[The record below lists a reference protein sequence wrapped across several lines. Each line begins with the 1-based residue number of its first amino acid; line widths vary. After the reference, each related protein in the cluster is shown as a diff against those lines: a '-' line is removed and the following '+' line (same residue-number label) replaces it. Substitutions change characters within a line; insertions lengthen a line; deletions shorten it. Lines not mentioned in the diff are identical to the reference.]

1 MQIISN
7 GFNLKFSHPI
17 GEGGFAKVYLA
28 KDIIKNKKYAVKF
41 VQTSKMKPKELQLFQ
56 NEKNILNL
64 ALVNN
69 FPNIIKI
76 HAIFKDSAGN
86 YYIVLDYCNGGS
98 LHKCFYEY
106 YNTHG
111 RPFPEKYVRYL
122 MKEIL
127 LGVNSLHQYGVIHRD
142 LKLGNILLNYK
153 NEIDKINNNILNA
166 EVKIIDFNASYY
178 PNNLQPING
187 IEIIISEPKTAIG
200 TVPYMSPS
208 VLLNGLK
215 PGNQIP
221 YDKKADIW
229 SLGVLCYEMLFAK
242 KPFGNYQNYET
253 YQNILHANFDIPK
266 TISIQARNFLNCML
280 ILDSNKRYSARRLLL
295 HEFIVKNNYNEYNEY
310 NQTNYF
316 TIDINDH
323 PQYNTLNLEPKIIQP
338 KKNQNSH
345 IIINH
350 PPINIVFK
358 DNTKNKLINIVTNSN
373 AKIID
378 VFNTFLMR
386 IDRPDLLFNPGDSL
400 RFIFSGKRLSYYNF
414 SNTIRELGIN
424 NGNVI
429 EAFYKK

>member
-7 GFNLKFSHPI
+7 GFNLKFLHSI

-41 VQTSKMKPKELQLFQ
+41 VQTSTMGPKKLQLFQ

-98 LHKCFYEY
+98 LDKCFKEY
-106 YNTHG
+106 NNTHG

-166 EVKIIDFNASYY
+166 EVKITDFNASYY

-187 IEIIISEPKTAIG
+187 MEIIISGPKTAIG

-208 VLLNGLK
+208 VLFNGLK

-280 ILDSNKRYSARRLLL
+280 ILDSNKRYSARRLLQ
-295 HEFIVKNNYNEYNEY
+295 HEFIVKNNYNEY

-386 IDRPDLLFNPGDSL
+386 IDRPDLLFNPGNSL
-400 RFIFSGKRLSYYNF
+400 RFILSGKRLSYYNF
-414 SNTIRELGIN
+414 SNTIREIGIN

-429 EAFYKK
+429 EAFYKN

>member
-7 GFNLKFSHPI
+7 GFNLKFSRLI

-41 VQTSKMKPKELQLFQ
+41 VQTSKMGPKELQLFQ

-98 LHKCFYEY
+98 LDKCFKEY
-106 YNTHG
+106 NNTHG

-166 EVKIIDFNASYY
+166 EVKITDFNASYY

-187 IEIIISEPKTAIG
+187 MEIIISEPKTAIG

-208 VLLNGLK
+208 VLFNGLK

-295 HEFIVKNNYNEYNEY
+295 HEFIVKNNNNEY

-316 TIDINDH
+316 TIDVNDL

-386 IDRPDLLFNPGDSL
+386 IDRPDLLFNPGNSL
-400 RFIFSGKRLSYYNF
+400 RFILSGKRLSYYNF
-414 SNTIRELGIN
+414 SNTIQELGIN

-429 EAFYKK
+429 EAFYKN

>member
-7 GFNLKFSHPI
+7 GFNLKFSHKI
-17 GEGGFAKVYLA
+17 GEGGFATVYLA

-41 VQTSKMKPKELQLFQ
+41 VQTSTMGPKKLQLFQ

-98 LHKCFYEY
+98 LDKCFKEY
-106 YNTHG
+106 NNTHG

-166 EVKIIDFNASYY
+166 EVKITDFNASYY

-187 IEIIISEPKTAIG
+187 MEIIISEPKTAIG

-208 VLLNGLK
+208 VLFNGLK

-295 HEFIVKNNYNEYNEY
+295 HEFIVKNNYNEYN
-310 NQTNYF
+310 QTNYF
-316 TIDINDH
+316 TIDVNDL

-386 IDRPDLLFNPGDSL
+386 IDRPDLLFNPGNSL
-400 RFIFSGKRLSYYNF
+400 RFILSGKRLSYYNF

-429 EAFYKK
+429 EAFYKN

>member
-41 VQTSKMKPKELQLFQ
+41 VQTSTMGPKKLQLFQ

-98 LHKCFYEY
+98 LDKCFKEY
-106 YNTHG
+106 NNTHG

-166 EVKIIDFNASYY
+166 EVKITDFNASYY

-187 IEIIISEPKTAIG
+187 MEIIISEPKTAIG

-295 HEFIVKNNYNEYNEY
+295 HEFIVKNNYNEYN
-310 NQTNYF
+310 QTNYF
-316 TIDINDH
+316 TIDVNDL

-386 IDRPDLLFNPGDSL
+386 IDRPDLLFNPGNSL
-400 RFIFSGKRLSYYNF
+400 RFIFSGKRLNYYNF

-429 EAFYKK
+429 EAFYKN

>member
-7 GFNLKFSHPI
+7 GFNLKFSRLI

-41 VQTSKMKPKELQLFQ
+41 VQTSTMGPKKLQLFQ

-98 LHKCFYEY
+98 LDKCFKEY
-106 YNTHG
+106 NNTHG

-166 EVKIIDFNASYY
+166 EVKITDFNASYY

-187 IEIIISEPKTAIG
+187 MEIIISEPKTAIG

-208 VLLNGLK
+208 VLFNGLK

-295 HEFIVKNNYNEYNEY
+295 HEFIVKNNNNEY

-316 TIDINDH
+316 TIDVNDL

-386 IDRPDLLFNPGDSL
+386 IDRPDLLFNPGNSL
-400 RFIFSGKRLSYYNF
+400 RFILSGKRLSYYNF
-414 SNTIRELGIN
+414 SNTIQELGIN

-429 EAFYKK
+429 EAFYKN